1 MSQRGQQIST
11 AVLVVALL
19 LSSYGVYIVYRTDN
33 LRKGEI
39 EDLRSEADETD
50 LRISDILSN
59 LEGLSTEIE
68 NLSNIEQGLESL
80 SAELETIKDLVG
92 ESGGDID
99 ALRTDFEA
107 LTASLTGVS
116 EELTSLEESLAGFE
130 EEMAG
135 ISTATPASVYESA
148 RKSVVLIRADTV
160 QGTGFVWRSQNYILT
175 NWHVVNET
183 DTVTVEFYD
192 GTRRSATVLGL
203 DAYSDVAVL
212 SISGV
217 ADEAVPLELGNSS
230 AIYIGQQVVAIGN
243 PLGYSGSLSS
253 GVISQVNEKIDLPPL
268 IIPVLQLDVTIAPGS
283 SGGPLLDL
291 HGNVLGITNAG
302 TFYGFNFAVPSNVVK
317 RVAESILATGEF
329 RHPLVGFFGL
339 LLTPEVV
346 EEYNLVNVD
355 IYQNGIAIFDV
366 MEGYPAAEAGLRPV
380 EDTIDDEGLPGFI
393 ARDIIVAVDGITI
406 RVWSDWDV
414 YFTEKISP
422 DQTIVLTL
430 LRDGSRE
437 EVELVTTY
445 RDPYEG

>member
-19 LSSYGVYIVYRTDN
+19 LSSYSVYIVYRTDN

-217 ADEAVPLELGNSS
+217 PDEAVPLALGNSS

>member
-1 MSQRGQQIST
+1 MSQRSQQLSSAI
-11 AVLVVALL
+11 LVIALL
-19 LSSYGVYIVYRTDN
+19 LSSYSVYVVYRTDN
-33 LRKGEI
+33 LRRGEI
-39 EDLRSEADETD
+39 EELMSEADEAD
-50 LRISDILSN
+50 LRINETLAN
-59 LEGLSTEIE
+59 LESLSTEIE
-68 NLSNIEQGLESL
+68 NLSNITQELDSL
-80 SAELETIKDLVG
+80 SADLEEIKELVG

-99 ALRTDFEA
+99 ALRTGFEA
-107 LTASLTGVS
+107 LTESLTGVS
-116 EELTSLEESLAGFE
+116 EELTRVEEILAGFE
-130 EEMAG
+130 EEIAG

-148 RKSVVLIRADTV
+148 RKSVVIIRADTV
-160 QGTGFVWRSQNYILT
+160 QGSGFVWKTQNHILT

-192 GTRRSATVLGL
+192 GTRRPATVLGL

-217 ADEAVPLELGNSS
+217 PDEAVPLELGNSS
-230 AIYIGQQVVAIGN
+230 EIYIGQQVVAIGN

-253 GVISQVNEKIDLPPL
+253 GVISQVNERIDLPPL

-291 HGNVLGITNAG
+291 NGNVLGITNAG

-317 RVAESILATGEF
+317 RVAESMLATGEY
-329 RHPLVGFFGL
+329 RHPLVGFWGV

-355 IYQNGIAIFDV
+355 MYQNGILIFEV
-366 MEGYPAAEAGLRPV
+366 MEGYPAEEAGLRPV
-380 EDTIDDEGLPGFI
+380 EDTVDDEGHPGYI
-393 ARDIIVAVDGITI
+393 ARDIIVAVDGKTI
-406 RVWSDWDV
+406 RLWSEWDV
-414 YFTEKISP
+414 YFAEEVSP
-422 DQTIVLTL
+422 DQTIILTV
-430 LRDGSRE
+430 LRDGSLE

>member
-1 MSQRGQQIST
+1 MSQRSQQLSSAI
-11 AVLVVALL
+11 LVIALL
-19 LSSYGVYIVYRTDN
+19 LSSYSVYVVYRTDN
-33 LRKGEI
+33 LRRGEI
-39 EDLRSEADETD
+39 EELMSEADEAD
-50 LRISDILSN
+50 LRINETLAN
-59 LEGLSTEIE
+59 LESLSTEIE
-68 NLSNIEQGLESL
+68 NLSNITQELDSL
-80 SAELETIKDLVG
+80 SADLEEIKELVG

-99 ALRTDFEA
+99 ALRTGFEA
-107 LTASLTGVS
+107 LTESLTGVS
-116 EELTSLEESLAGFE
+116 EELTRVEEILAGFE
-130 EEMAG
+130 EEIAG

-148 RKSVVLIRADTV
+148 RKSVVIIRADTV
-160 QGTGFVWRSQNYILT
+160 QGSGFVWKTQNHILT

-192 GTRRSATVLGL
+192 GTRRPATVLGL

-217 ADEAVPLELGNSS
+217 PDEAVPLELGNSS
-230 AIYIGQQVVAIGN
+230 EIYIGQQVVAIGN

-253 GVISQVNEKIDLPPL
+253 GVISQVNERIDLPPL

-291 HGNVLGITNAG
+291 NGNVLGITNAG

-317 RVAESILATGEF
+317 RVAESMLATGEY
-329 RHPLVGFFGL
+329 RHPLVGFWGV

-355 IYQNGIAIFDV
+355 MYQNGILIFEV
-366 MEGYPAAEAGLRPV
+366 MEGYPAEEAGLRPV
-380 EDTIDDEGLPGFI
+380 EDTVDDEGHPGYI

-406 RVWSDWDV
+406 RLWSEWDV
-414 YFTEKISP
+414 YFAEEVSP
-422 DQTIVLTL
+422 DQTIILTV
-430 LRDGSRE
+430 LRDGSLE

>member
-1 MSQRGQQIST
+1 MSRRSQQIST
-11 AVLVVALL
+11 AILVIALL
-19 LSSYGVYIVYRTDN
+19 LSSYSVYIVYRTDN

-39 EDLRSEADETD
+39 EDLRSEADEAD
-50 LRISDILSN
+50 LRISEILSS
-59 LEGLSTEIE
+59 LESLSTEIE
-68 NLSNIEQGLESL
+68 ALSNIKQGLEDL
-80 SAELETIKDLVG
+80 SADLEEIKELVG

-107 LTASLTGVS
+107 LTESLTGVS
-116 EELTSLEESLAGFE
+116 EELTSFEETIAGFE
-130 EEMAG
+130 EEVAG
-135 ISTATPASVYESA
+135 ISTATPASVYEST

-160 QGTGFVWRSQNYILT
+160 QGSGFIWRTQNYILT

-192 GTRRSATVLGL
+192 GTRRPATVLGL

-217 ADEAVPLELGNSS
+217 PDEAVPLELGNSS
-230 AIYIGQQVVAIGN
+230 EIYIGQQVVAIGN
-243 PLGYSGSLSS
+243 PLGFSGSLSS

-329 RHPLVGFFGL
+329 RHPLVGFWGV

-346 EEYNLVNVD
+346 EDYNIVNVD
-355 IYQNGIAIFDV
+355 MYQNGIVIFDV
-366 MEGYPAAEAGLRPV
+366 MDGYPAAEAGLRPV
-380 EDTIDDEGLPGFI
+380 EDTVDDEGFLGFI

-406 RVWSDWDV
+406 RIWGDWDV
-414 YFTEKISP
+414 YFAEEVSP
-422 DQTIVLTL
+422 DQTIILTM
-430 LRDGSRE
+430 LRDGSLE
-437 EVELVTTY
+437 DVELITTY
-445 RDPYEG
+445 RDQFEG

>member
-1 MSQRGQQIST
+1 MSQRSQQVST
-11 AVLVVALL
+11 ALLVIALI
-19 LSSYGVYIVYRTDN
+19 LSSYSVYIVYRTDN
-33 LRKGEI
+33 LRRNEI

-50 LRISDILSN
+50 LRISGILSS
-59 LEGLSTEIE
+59 LESLSTEIE
-68 NLSNIEQGLESL
+68 DLSNIKQGLENL
-80 SAELETIKDLVG
+80 SADLEEIKVLVG

-99 ALRTDFEA
+99 ALRTDFKA
-107 LTASLTGVS
+107 LSESLTGVS
-116 EELTSLEESLAGFE
+116 EELTSVEEVLAGFE
-130 EEMAG
+130 EEIAG

-160 QGTGFVWRSQNYILT
+160 QGSGFVWRTPNYILT

-192 GTRRSATVLGL
+192 GTRRPATVLGL

-217 ADEAVPLELGNSS
+217 PDEAVPLELGNSS
-230 AIYIGQQVVAIGN
+230 AIFIGQQVVAIGN

-302 TFYGFNFAVPSNVVK
+302 TFYGFNFAVPSNVVE

-329 RHPLVGFFGL
+329 RHPLVGFWGV
-339 LLTPEVV
+339 LLTPDVV
-346 EEYNLVNVD
+346 EEFNLVNVD
-355 IYQNGIAIFDV
+355 VYQNGIVIFDV
-366 MEGYPAAEAGLRPV
+366 MEGYPAAEAGLRPA

-393 ARDIIVAVDGITI
+393 TRDIIVAVDGITI
-406 RVWSDWDV
+406 RVWSAWDV
-414 YFTEKISP
+414 YFAEEVSP

-430 LRDGSRE
+430 LRDGSLE

>member
-1 MSQRGQQIST
+1 MSQRSQRLSSAI
-11 AVLVVALL
+11 LVIALL
-19 LSSYGVYIVYRTDN
+19 FSSYSVYIVYRTDN

-39 EDLRSEADETD
+39 EDLRSEADQAD
-50 LRISDILSN
+50 LRISEILSN
-59 LEGLSTEIE
+59 LERLSTEIE
-68 NLSNIEQGLESL
+68 NLSNITQGLDSL
-80 SAELETIKDLVG
+80 SVDLEEIKELVD

-107 LTASLTGVS
+107 LTESLTGVS
-116 EELTSLEESLAGFE
+116 EELTRVEEIIAGFE
-130 EEMAG
+130 EEIAG
-135 ISTATPASVYESA
+135 ISTATPATVYESA
-148 RKSVVLIRADTV
+148 RKSVVIIRADTV
-160 QGTGFVWRSQNYILT
+160 QGSGFVWRTQNYILT

-183 DTVTVEFYD
+183 DTVNVEFYD
-192 GTRRSATVLGL
+192 GTRRPATVLGL

-217 ADEAVPLELGNSS
+217 PDEAVPLELGNSS
-230 AIYIGQQVVAIGN
+230 EIYIGQQVVAIGN

-253 GVISQVNEKIDLPPL
+253 GVISQMNEKIDLPPL
-268 IIPVLQLDVTIAPGS
+268 IIPVLQIDVTIAPGS

-317 RVAESILATGEF
+317 RVAESILATGEY
-329 RHPLVGFFGL
+329 RHPLVGFWGVV
-339 LLTPEVV
+339 LTPEVV

-355 IYQNGIAIFDV
+355 MYQNGMLIFEV
-366 MEGYPAAEAGLRPV
+366 MEGYPADDAGLRPV
-380 EDTIDDEGLPGFI
+380 EDTVDDEGLPGYI

-406 RVWSDWDV
+406 RTWSEWDI
-414 YFTEKISP
+414 YFAEEVSP
-422 DQTIVLTL
+422 DQTIILTV
-430 LRDGSRE
+430 LRDGSLE

>member
-1 MSQRGQQIST
+1 MSQRSQQVST
-11 AVLVVALL
+11 ALLVIALI
-19 LSSYGVYIVYRTDN
+19 LSSYSVYIVYRTDN
-33 LRKGEI
+33 LRRNEI

-50 LRISDILSN
+50 LRISGILSS
-59 LEGLSTEIE
+59 LESLSTEIE
-68 NLSNIEQGLESL
+68 DLSNIKQGLENL
-80 SAELETIKDLVG
+80 SADLEEIKVLVG

-99 ALRTDFEA
+99 ALRTDFKA
-107 LTASLTGVS
+107 LSESLTGVS
-116 EELTSLEESLAGFE
+116 EELTSVEEVLAGFE
-130 EEMAG
+130 EEIAG

-160 QGTGFVWRSQNYILT
+160 QGSGFVWRTPNYILT

-192 GTRRSATVLGL
+192 GTRRPATVLGL

-217 ADEAVPLELGNSS
+217 PDEAVPLELGNSS

-302 TFYGFNFAVPSNVVK
+302 TFYGFNFAVPSNVVE

-329 RHPLVGFFGL
+329 RHPLVGFWGV
-339 LLTPEVV
+339 LLTPDVV
-346 EEYNLVNVD
+346 EEFNLVNVD
-355 IYQNGIAIFDV
+355 VYQNGIVIFDV
-366 MEGYPAAEAGLRPV
+366 MEGYPAAEAGLRPA

-393 ARDIIVAVDGITI
+393 TRDIIVAVDGITI
-406 RVWSDWDV
+406 RVWSAWDV
-414 YFTEKISP
+414 YFAEEVSP

-430 LRDGSRE
+430 LRDGSLE

-445 RDPYEG
+445 RDSYEG

>member
-1 MSQRGQQIST
+1 MSQRNQQLSSAI
-11 AVLVVALL
+11 LVIALL
-19 LSSYGVYIVYRTDN
+19 LSSYSVYIVYRTDN

-39 EDLRSEADETD
+39 EDLRSEADESD
-50 LRISDILSN
+50 LRISEILSN
-59 LEGLSTEIE
+59 LERLSTEIE
-68 NLSNIEQGLESL
+68 NLSNITQGLDSL
-80 SAELETIKDLVG
+80 SVDLEEIKELVD

-99 ALRTDFEA
+99 ALRTGFEA
-107 LTASLTGVS
+107 LTESLTGVS
-116 EELTSLEESLAGFE
+116 EELIRVEEIIAGVKE
-130 EEMAG
+130 EIAG
-135 ISTATPASVYESA
+135 ISTLTPASVYESA
-148 RKSVVLIRADTV
+148 RKSVVIIRADTV
-160 QGTGFVWRSQNYILT
+160 QGSGFIWKTQNYILT

-192 GTRRSATVLGL
+192 GTRRPATVLGL

-217 ADEAVPLELGNSS
+217 PDEAVPLDLGNSS
-230 AIYIGQQVVAIGN
+230 EIYIGQQVVAIGN

-253 GVISQVNEKIDLPPL
+253 GVISQMNEKIDLPPL
-268 IIPVLQLDVTIAPGS
+268 IIPVLQIDVTIAPGS

-329 RHPLVGFFGL
+329 RHPLVGFLGV

-355 IYQNGIAIFDV
+355 MYQNGILIFDV

-380 EDTIDDEGLPGFI
+380 EDTVDDEGLPGYI
-393 ARDIIVAVDGITI
+393 ARDIIIAVDGITI
-406 RVWSDWDV
+406 RIWSEWDV
-414 YFTEKISP
+414 YFAEGVSP
-422 DQTIVLTL
+422 DQTIILTV
-430 LRDGSRE
+430 LRDGSLE

>member
-1 MSQRGQQIST
+1 MSQRSQQVST
-11 AVLVVALL
+11 ALLVIALI
-19 LSSYGVYIVYRTDN
+19 LSSYSVYIVYRTDN
-33 LRKGEI
+33 LRRNEI

-50 LRISDILSN
+50 LRISGILSS
-59 LEGLSTEIE
+59 LESLSTEIE
-68 NLSNIEQGLESL
+68 DLSNIKQGLENL
-80 SAELETIKDLVG
+80 SADLEEIKVLVG

-99 ALRTDFEA
+99 ALRTDFKA
-107 LTASLTGVS
+107 LSESLTGVS
-116 EELTSLEESLAGFE
+116 EELTSVEEVLAGFE
-130 EEMAG
+130 EEIAG

-160 QGTGFVWRSQNYILT
+160 QGSGFVWRTPNYILT

-192 GTRRSATVLGL
+192 GTRRPATVLGL

-217 ADEAVPLELGNSS
+217 PDEAVPLELGNSS

-302 TFYGFNFAVPSNVVK
+302 TFYGFNFAVPSNVVE

-329 RHPLVGFFGL
+329 RHPLVGFWGV
-339 LLTPEVV
+339 LLTPDVV
-346 EEYNLVNVD
+346 EEFNLVNVD
-355 IYQNGIAIFDV
+355 VYQNGIVIFDV
-366 MEGYPAAEAGLRPV
+366 MEGYPAAEAGLRPA

-393 ARDIIVAVDGITI
+393 TRDIIVAVDGITI
-406 RVWSDWDV
+406 RVWSAWDV
-414 YFTEKISP
+414 YFAEEVSP

-430 LRDGSRE
+430 LRDGSLE

>member
-19 LSSYGVYIVYRTDN
+19 LSSYSVYIVYRTDN

-50 LRISDILSN
+50 LRISEIFST

-68 NLSNIEQGLESL
+68 NLSNLEQGLESL
-80 SAELETIKDLVG
+80 LAELETIKDLVG
-92 ESGGDID
+92 ERGGDID

-107 LTASLTGVS
+107 LTESLTGVS
-116 EELTSLEESLAGFE
+116 EELTSLEESLTGFE

-160 QGTGFVWRSQNYILT
+160 QGTGFVWRSQNFILT

-217 ADEAVPLELGNSS
+217 PDEAVPLELGNSS

-302 TFYGFNFAVPSNVVK
+302 TFYGFNFAVPSNVVN

-339 LLTPEVV
+339 LLTPDVV
-346 EEYNLVNVD
+346 EEFNLVNVD
-355 IYQNGIAIFDV
+355 VYQNGIAIFDV
-366 MEGYPAAEAGLRPV
+366 MEGYPAAEAGLRPA

-393 ARDIIVAVDGITI
+393 TRDIIVAVDGITL

-414 YFTEKISP
+414 YFAEEVSP

-430 LRDGSRE
+430 LRDGSLE